1 MTCLLQL
8 SRRREWGY
16 GCSWHFASS
25 FGDIILKMGCDD
37 IIWLHVKNKACKW
50 GACSS
55 PEFLFIGSNDAFLG
69 IAVFATAAY
78 GDQQGQKCQRVLI
91 PDRHMQTFCWQSM
104 PRAFSLAEHVILTQ
118 AVQLSLD
125 TKRVCDP
132 STRPPTYFISWR
144 KRLYMW
150 TLVHL
155 CLMPK
160 GPLCIW
166 MRHILLSS
174 SVCILIRY
182 R

>member
-8 SRRREWGY
+8 SRRREWGC

-37 IIWLHVKNKACKW
+37 IIWLHVKNKACQW

-55 PEFLFIGSNDAFLG
+55 SEFLFVGSNDAFLG
-69 IAVFATAAY
+69 IGVFATAAC
-78 GDQQGQKCQRVLI
+78 GDQQRQKCQRLLI

-104 PRAFSLAEHVILTQ
+104 PTSLLVSRICHPDPTEFGHKTCVWPFHSTPDLLQKLTQ
-118 AVQLSLD
+118 KALPVNPGASLPD
-125 TKRVCDP
+125 A
-132 STRPPTYFISWR
+132 
-144 KRLYMW
+144 
-150 TLVHL
+150 
-155 CLMPK
+155 K
-160 GPLCIW
+160 G